1 MSPAILRALPVNEL
15 MPTLLIREPQLT
27 KRMAAL
33 LEASNQPGYW
43 VASGKDVRQF
53 YCAKGIYLGEDGQ
66 QPTLRPQG
74 IHIRVSGSGL
84 TPARSLPA
92 NDVTEDLQN
101 QLLCFRYLH
110 HHLVASS
117 KFQVPGFLPEFCAV
131 AQALAAPFV
140 KYPELQVGIIELL
153 KEQDQQAR
161 IDRGSGLDAMVLR
174 AVLFH
179 CHQGDQQQILVRE
192 IASTVNRIY
201 GEEGES
207 LKISNESVGHVLKNL
222 GLYTRRLGNM
232 GRGLMLDKGTRL
244 RTHELGHA
252 NQILPE
258 TAGSP
263 VCGYCHKL
271 QLSQT
276 EEVV

>member
-15 MPTLLIREPQLT
+15 MLTLLISEPQLS

-33 LEASNQPGYW
+33 LEASNQPGYL

-53 YCAKGIYLGEDGQ
+53 YCAKCIYLGEDGQ
-66 QPTLRPQG
+66 QSTLRLQG
-74 IHIRVSGSGL
+74 IHIRVAGNGL
-84 TPARSLPA
+84 IPARALPA
-92 NDVTEDLQN
+92 NDVTQYLQN
-101 QLLCFRYLH
+101 QLFSFRVFDH
-110 HHLVASS
+110 DLVASS
-117 KFQVPGFLPEFCAV
+117 KFHVPGFLPEFCAV
-131 AQALAAPFV
+131 AQALGAPFV
-140 KYPELQVGIIELL
+140 ENPELQVGIIELL

-161 IDRGSGLDAMVLR
+161 IDRGSGLNAMVLR

-179 CHQGDQQQILVRE
+179 CHQGEQQQMLVRE

-201 GEEGES
+201 VEEGES
-207 LKISNESVGHVLKNL
+207 LKISNETVGHVLKNL

-232 GRGLMLDKGTRL
+232 GRGLVLDKVTRL
-244 RTHELGHA
+244 RAHELGQA
-252 NQILPE
+252 NQVLPE
-258 TAGSP
+258 TAGAP
-263 VCGYCHKL
+263 LCGHCHKL